1 MASTR
6 RNSDV
11 ARCFR
16 GLVSATAVAA
26 LAEAPQATAA
36 TASASLSVSVVV
48 LPRAV
53 MSMEAEPA
61 SLEITAAD
69 IARGYLDVR
78 RATRARV
85 RTNSPGGWLLQF
97 DVLQGPFRS
106 LEVSGHGAP
115 TQESSAGG
123 WVIRPYPPSHV
134 ENLELGYRFNLA
146 EGAQPGVY
154 PWPVAL
160 SAQPR

>member
-1 MASTR
+1 MRSPGL
-6 RNSDV
+6 
-11 ARCFR
+11 R
-16 GLVSATAVAA
+16 GLLAVVAMAA
-26 LAEAPQATAA
+26 LAAA
-36 TASASLSVSVVV
+36 ASASAASASASLSVSVVV

-69 IARGYLDVR
+69 IARGYLDVP

-97 DVLQGPFRS
+97 DVGRGPFRS
-106 LEVSGHGAP
+106 LEVSGLGAR
-115 TQESSAGG
+115 THVSSARG
-123 WVIRPYPPSHV
+123 WVIRPFPPSHM
-134 ENLELGYRFNLA
+134 ESLELGYRFLLA

-160 SAQPR
+160 SSQPR